1 MSPIDWAAGPEP
13 ALVLLVALVLD
24 GLLPDR
30 FGPVPHPVRL
40 IGAAVAWV
48 DCRLNRARRSEA
60 ALIIRGALVVVA
72 LSALALAGG
81 WALER
86 VARDLPYGWVV
97 ELGLVA
103 VFLAQ
108 RSLFDHVAAVAR
120 PLARRD
126 LVAARASVA
135 HVVGRDPDSLDAH
148 GVARAVIESL
158 AENFAD
164 AVVAPVFWY
173 LLLGLPGLLLSKTV
187 NTLDSMIGH
196 RNPRYVSFGMT
207 AARLDDALNY
217 IPARLAGTILAL
229 AAIFVPTANP
239 ARAVRTMVRDA
250 GKHGSLNAG
259 WPEGATA
266 GALGLAMAGPRR
278 YGDRTVDDPW
288 IGDGT
293 ARAEARDVRRALYLY
308 AVACLLNGLLVG
320 AFVLA
325 GRLL

>member
-48 DCRLNRARRSEA
+48 DRRLNRARRSEA

-72 LSALALAGG
+72 LSALALASG

-126 LVAARASVA
+126 LVAARAAVA
-135 HVVGRDPDSLDAH
+135 HVVGRDPESLDAH

-196 RNPRYVSFGMT
+196 RDPRYASFGMT

-217 IPARLAGTILAL
+217 IPARLAGAILAL
-229 AAIFVPTANP
+229 AAIFAPTANP

-266 GALGLAMAGPRR
+266 GALGLAIAGPRR

-293 ARAEARDVRRALYLY
+293 ARAEARDVHRALYLY

-325 GRLL
+325 GRLP

>member
-40 IGAAVAWV
+40 IGAAVAWA
-48 DCRLNRARRSEA
+48 DRRLNRARRSEA

-72 LSALALAGG
+72 LSALALAAG

-126 LVAARASVA
+126 LAAARAAVA
-135 HVVGRDPDSLDAH
+135 HVVGRDPESLDAH
-148 GVARAVIESL
+148 GVARAAIESL

-196 RNPRYVSFGMT
+196 RDPRYASFGMT

-217 IPARLAGTILAL
+217 IPARLAGAILAL
-229 AAIFVPTANP
+229 AAIFAPTANP

-250 GKHGSLNAG
+250 GKHRSLNAG

-266 GALGLAMAGPRR
+266 GALGLAIAGPRR

-288 IGDGT
+288 IGDGI

-325 GRLL
+325 GRLP

>member
-13 ALVLLVALVLD
+13 ALLLLAALILD

-30 FGPVPHPVRL
+30 FGLVPHPVRL
-40 IGAAVAWV
+40 IGAAIGWA
-48 DCRLNRARRSEA
+48 DRRLNRPRRSEA
-60 ALIIRGALVVVA
+60 ARIIRGALVVVA
-72 LSALALAGG
+72 LSVLALAFG
-81 WALER
+81 WAFER
-86 VARDLPYGWVV
+86 IARGVPFGWVA

-108 RSLFDHVAAVAR
+108 RSLFDHVRAVAR

-126 LVAARASVA
+126 LAAARAAVS
-135 HVVGRDPDSLDAH
+135 HVVGRDPKSLDAH
-148 GVARAVIESL
+148 GVARAAIESL

-187 NTLDSMIGH
+187 NTLDSMIGY
-196 RNPRYVSFGMT
+196 RDPRYASFGMT

-217 IPARLAGTILAL
+217 IPARLAGFILAV
-229 AAIFVPTANP
+229 AALFAPTASP
-239 ARAVRTMVRDA
+239 ARAVRTMLRDA
-250 GKHGSLNAG
+250 GKHRSLNAG

-266 GALGLAMAGPRR
+266 GALGLALAGPRR
-278 YGDRTVDDPW
+278 YRNRAVDDPW
-288 IGDGT
+288 IGDGI

-308 AVACLLNGLLVG
+308 AAACLVNGLLVG
-320 AFVLA
+320 AFILA

>member
-40 IGAAVAWV
+40 IGAAVAWA
-48 DCRLNRARRSEA
+48 DRRLNRARRSEA

-72 LSALALAGG
+72 LSALALAAG

-126 LVAARASVA
+126 LAAARAAVA
-135 HVVGRDPDSLDAH
+135 HVVGRDPESLDAH
-148 GVARAVIESL
+148 GVARAAIESL

-196 RNPRYVSFGMT
+196 RDPRYASFGMT

-217 IPARLAGTILAL
+217 IPARLAGAILAL
-229 AAIFVPTANP
+229 AAIFAPTANP

-250 GKHGSLNAG
+250 GKHRSLNAG

-266 GALGLAMAGPRR
+266 GALGLAIAGPRR

-288 IGDGT
+288 IGDGIV
-293 ARAEARDVRRALYLY
+293 RAEARDVRRALYLY

-325 GRLL
+325 GRLP